1 MGNTVASRPRNKVN
15 LLVEETQDFSFNL
28 TQNISQTAEQ
38 TIVSA
43 QSQNITF
50 DIKKLEGCRIDITQ
64 SANIMAKQDAIFK
77 AVFTNPRELIRKIC
91 VGPDSILEQAFA
103 SQSKVMKNFL
113 ECAKRQ
119 TGANTDQNL
128 KLKMTNILKL
138 NIDQTS
144 IQKCSQNIFTSQDQR
159 ATILGN
165 ICKDSTIRIAQ
176 DLIINAAQDCFFE
189 VTQNA
194 LMEDPAMRRAV
205 REFNGDYQ
213 DGYLDD
219 QIDAGAKI
227 PDACFNTGK
236 ITYRNVNTPGTPV
249 ASFSGFAATESNS
262 LEDLGETEE
271 QKSDES
277 DKKEIQRLKTM
288 NKVLFFIIIFLIISM
303 FFIFS
308 SFKK

>member
-1 MGNTVASRPRNKVN
+1 MGNTVASRPKNKLN
-15 LLVEETQDFSFNL
+15 LLIEETQDFSFNL

-43 QSQNITF
+43 QEQNVIF
-50 DIKKLEGCRIDITQ
+50 NISELRNCRVDITQ

-103 SQSKVMKNFL
+103 SQSKVMKKFL
-113 ECAKRQ
+113 ECAKNQ

-128 KLKMTNILKL
+128 KLKMINIIKM

-144 IQKCSQNIFTSQDQR
+144 IQKCSQNIFTSQTQR
-159 ATILGN
+159 VKILGDL
-165 ICKDSTIRIAQ
+165 CEDSTIRIAQ
-176 DLIINAAQDCFFE
+176 DLIVTAAQNCFFE

-213 DGYLDD
+213 EGYMND
-219 QIDAGAKI
+219 QQTDAGAKI

-236 ITYRNVNTPGTPV
+236 ITYRNVNTPGTPM
-249 ASFSGFAATESNS
+249 ASFSGFTATEPVS
-262 LEDLGETEE
+262 LDE
-271 QKSDES
+271 KKCYES
-277 DKKEIQRLKTM
+277 DKKEIQVLKTM
-288 NKVLFFIIIFLIISM
+288 NKILFFLIIFLIISI
-303 FFIFS
+303 FFIFYN
-308 SFKK
+308 KK

>member
-1 MGNTVASRPRNKVN
+1 MGNTVASRPKNKIN
-15 LLVEETQDFSFNL
+15 MLIEETQDFSFNL

-43 QSQNITF
+43 QEQNVTF

-103 SQSKVMKNFL
+103 SQSKVMKDFL
-113 ECAKRQ
+113 ECAKKQ

-128 KLKMTNILKL
+128 KLKMTNILKM
-138 NIDQTS
+138 NIDQNS
-144 IQKCSQNIFTSQDQR
+144 IQKCSQNIFTSQTQR
-159 ATILGN
+159 AFILGN
-165 ICKDSTIRIAQ
+165 ICKDSKIRIAQ
-176 DLIINAAQDCFFE
+176 DLIVDAAQNCFFE

-219 QIDAGAKI
+219 QTDAGSKI

-236 ITYRNVNTPGTPV
+236 ITYRNANAPGTPM
-249 ASFSGFAATESNS
+249 ASIGGFASA
-262 LEDLGETEE
+262 GM
-271 QKSDES
+271 SDIS
-277 DKKEIQRLKTM
+277 DISDIRDIDSELKKLKLM
-288 NKVLFFIIIFLIISM
+288 NKILLIFVIVLVLII

-308 SFKK
+308 NKK

>member
-1 MGNTVASRPRNKVN
+1 MGNTVASRPKNKLN
-15 LLVEETQDFSFNL
+15 MLIEETQDFSFNL

-43 QSQNITF
+43 QEQNVTF
-50 DIKKLEGCRIDITQ
+50 NISELRNCKVDITQ

-128 KLKMTNILKL
+128 KLKMTNILKM
-138 NIDQTS
+138 NIDQS
-144 IQKCSQNIFTSQDQR
+144 YIQKCSQNIFTSQNQR
-159 ATILGN
+159 VKILGQL
-165 ICKDSTIRIAQ
+165 CQDSKIRIAQ
-176 DLIINAAQDCFFE
+176 DLIIDAAQDCFFE

-219 QIDAGAKI
+219 QADAGAKI

-236 ITYRNVNTPGTPV
+236 ITYRNPNAPGTPM
-249 ASFSGFAATESNS
+249 ASLGGFASA
-262 LEDLGETEE
+262 GI
-271 QKSDES
+271 SDIS
-277 DKKEIQRLKTM
+277 DIDSEIKKLKLM
-288 NKVLFFIIIFLIISM
+288 NKILLVFVIIFVLII
-303 FFIFS
+303 FFIFYN
-308 SFKK
+308 KK